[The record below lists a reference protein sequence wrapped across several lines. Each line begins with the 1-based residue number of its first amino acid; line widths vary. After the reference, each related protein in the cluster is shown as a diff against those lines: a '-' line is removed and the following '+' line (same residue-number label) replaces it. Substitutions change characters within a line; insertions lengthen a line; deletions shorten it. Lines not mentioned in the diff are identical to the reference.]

1 MWLDVIAIF
10 EDSFSQNYKYGL
22 SFARSMIN
30 CPVCNS
36 LLDEMGHPQVKCPHC
51 GTIIDTQLSP
61 GALGSTPSPYTAP
74 PGYAPQGPGQIPTS
88 YIAPPGV
95 YGIQTIQH
103 AGLLKRFIAWF
114 IDAIILFIVAIPIS
128 LIVYGSTLFNSSSD
142 LTLYTSTEG
151 IIYSIITLAISLGYF
166 IYLEATRQQTIGKM
180 AMDIIV
186 VKEDLTP
193 IGMDESLRRNGLRIL
208 YQIPIIFLI
217 IDAILIASDEQR
229 IGDKVAHTYVVEKN
243 FFDFVNSQTM
253 MPPPPQAPPQAP
265 PPPRPD
271 DY

>member
-1 MWLDVIAIF
+1 
-10 EDSFSQNYKYGL
+10 
-22 SFARSMIN
+22 MIN

-36 LLDEMGHPQVKCPHC
+36 TLDEMGHPQVKCPHC
-51 GTIIDTQLSP
+51 GTIIDTQFSP
-61 GALGSTPSPYTAP
+61 GAPGTAPAPYSAP
-74 PGYAPQGPGQIPTS
+74 PGYAPQGQAQIPPS
-88 YIAPPGV
+88 YIAPPGA

-103 AGLLKRFIAWF
+103 AGLLKRFVAYI
-114 IDAIILFIVAIPIS
+114 IDAIILFIVTLPLSI
-128 LIVYGSTLFNSSSD
+128 LVYGSALFSSSSD
-142 LTLYTSTEG
+142 FTLYTSAKG
-151 IIYSIITLAISLGYF
+151 LAFSVLSLAISLVYF
-166 IYLEATRQQTIGKM
+166 IYLEATKQQTPGKM

-229 IGDKVAHTYVVEKN
+229 IGDKVAHTYVVEKDFFN
-243 FFDFVNSQTM
+243 FINSQINM
-253 MPPPPQAPPQAP
+253 PPPPPQAPPPA
-265 PPPRPD
+265 RPD